1 MKHQLFLLLALLPA
15 GLYPQT
21 PKLQEWNRVEI
32 LCGRLLHSEEVP
44 AKGAVSS
51 FSAKTKPIKNTTVR
65 LYHRTDD
72 KLCCDELRAVAQ
84 ANSTRDGRFEFKN
97 AVPGAYWIVARVE
110 GMDYKIAITYAPD
123 NKAGSKCSDVLYTLK
138 KDHLE
143 IERMIQVD

>member
-1 MKHQLFLLLALLPA
+1 MTHRFFLLLAFLPT

-21 PKLQEWNRVEI
+21 PKPQDWNMVEI
-32 LCGRLLHSEEVP
+32 LCGRLVHAEEIP
-44 AKGAVSS
+44 TKGAVNT
-51 FSAKTKPIKNTTVR
+51 FTEKTKPIKNTTLR
-65 LYHRTDD
+65 LYHRTEDN
-72 KLCCDELRAVAQ
+72 LCCDELRAVAQ

-110 GMDYKIAITYAPD
+110 GMDYKIAIAYAPD

-138 KDHLE
+138 KGRLE